1 MWKNYLKIALRSLLR
16 NKVYS
21 LINILGLAVG
31 MGVCLLIYQY
41 VHFESSFDYFHSNV
55 HSTYRII
62 QTELKNEEQLGSS
75 ASTTFGFGLSLKEN
89 IPEISDFVR
98 VHPHYT
104 GPVVVNPEKNEPYQ
118 EDGLWY
124 VEDNFL
130 EMFDF
135 PLKYGNRTSILNDKQ
150 SVVITENLAIK
161 YFGNNNPVGKELQF
175 TLGDLSG
182 IFIVTGVLQ
191 KLPSNSHIQFDLLIP
206 IQFLLEN
213 YGAYKQDDGSQWRNF
228 ITYVSIHKNAVSS
241 VIENKINKALTDID
255 KSLSGSG
262 ETYITK
268 LQPVTDIHLKS
279 SPWDENSTRQ
289 GSIQNLYFYSV
300 IAIFILVMAWINYI
314 NLATAQAS
322 QRTREIGV
330 RKTIGASKAQ
340 LIGQFLTESV
350 LINLLGSSIALFL
363 ANSLVPVLNHVT
375 GKEIEFTLIKDSL
388 FWVYFLGAV
397 ILGSVVSGFYPAFV
411 LSAFNPVNIFSS
423 NDLSQNRKFT
433 LRKGLIVFQFFVS
446 IILISGAFLVNQ
458 QIDYMK
464 NQDLGIEMDKIII
477 VQGPRILDYNNLKSS
492 YLSFKNQ
499 LISHHSILSAT
510 ATGTIPGRGN
520 MWSGD
525 VWQSR
530 ELEGGSQMANIEQ
543 VDSEFSNTFD
553 LEFLAGKPFVGD
565 GEDGSIII
573 NESAVK
579 AFEFESPEAAI
590 YEKLFIEAGD
600 TLELQI
606 VGVVK
611 DFHWHSLKDGHSPNF
626 YFLNNEY
633 GAYFSVKIQPGDIQ
647 ETIAHIKASFD
658 LIYPGNP
665 FDYFFLD
672 EDFNRQYQS
681 ELQFEKLFTAFSLLA
696 VFIACIGLFAL
707 VSYSATLK
715 VKEIGVRKV
724 LGASVG
730 NLMLLLSNE
739 YIRLMAFAF
748 ILSIP
753 VVIYGASAWLKNY
766 AFSIGISLNLLFI
779 PSILLF
785 LIALFTICYRTYVA
799 STANPADS
807 LRSE

>member
-1 MWKNYLKIALRSLLR
+1 M
-16 NKVYS
+16 YS

-41 VHFESSFDYFHSNV
+41 VHFESSFDQFHSNV

-62 QTELKNEEQLGSS
+62 QTELKNGEQLGTS
-75 ASTTFGFGLSLKEN
+75 ASTTFGFGPSLKEN

-98 VHPHYT
+98 VHPHYI
-104 GPVVVNPEKNEPYQ
+104 GPVVVNPEKNEPFQ

-130 EMFDF
+130 DMFDF
-135 PLKYGNRTSILNDKQ
+135 PLKYGNRASILNNKQ

-161 YFGNNNPVGKELQF
+161 YFGDSNPVGKELQF

-182 IFIVTGVLQ
+182 SFTVTGVLR
-191 KLPSNSHIQFDLLIP
+191 KLPSNSHIQFDVLIP

-213 YGAYKQDDGSQWRNF
+213 YGAYKRDDGSQWRNF
-228 ITYVSIHKNAVSS
+228 ITYVSIHENAVSS
-241 VIENKINKALTDID
+241 VVENKINKSLTAMD

-262 ETYITK
+262 ETYITN

-279 SPWDENSTRQ
+279 GPWDENSTHQ
-289 GSIQNLYFYSV
+289 VSIQNLYFYSA

-314 NLATAQAS
+314 NLATAHAS
-322 QRTREIGV
+322 QRAREIGV
-330 RKTIGASKAQ
+330 RKTIGASKSQ
-340 LIGQFLTESV
+340 LIGQFMTESV

-363 ANSLVPVLNHVT
+363 ANSLLPVLNHLT
-375 GKEIEFTLIKDSL
+375 GKEIEFTLIQDSL
-388 FWVYFLGAV
+388 FWVYFLSTV

-411 LSAFNPVNIFSS
+411 LSVFNPVNIFSS
-423 NDLSQNRKFT
+423 VGLSQNRKFS
-433 LRKGLIVFQFFVS
+433 LRKGLIVFQFFIS
-446 IILISGAFLVNQ
+446 ILLISAAFLVNQ
-458 QIDYMK
+458 QINFMK
-464 NQDLGIEMDKIII
+464 SQDLGIEMDKIIV

-492 YLSFKNQ
+492 YQTFKNQ
-499 LISHHSILSAT
+499 LTSHHSILSAT
-510 ATGTIPGRGN
+510 ATGTVPGRGN

-525 VWQSR
+525 VWHSK
-530 ELEGGSQMANIEQ
+530 ELEGDSQMANIEQ

-553 LEFLAGKPFVGD
+553 LEFLAGKPFVEE
-565 GEDGSIII
+565 GEGGSIII

-579 AFEFESPEAAI
+579 AFDFESAEAAI
-590 YEKLFIEAGD
+590 NETLYIEAGD

-611 DFHWHSLKDGHSPNF
+611 DFHWHSLKDGHTPNF

-633 GAYFSVKIQPGDIQ
+633 GAYFSIKINSSDIQ
-647 ETIAHIKASFD
+647 QSIAHIKASYD

-681 ELQFEKLFTAFSLLA
+681 ELQFGKLFTAFSLLA

-707 VSYSATLK
+707 VSFSATLK

-753 VVIYGASAWLKNY
+753 VVIYGANAWLENY
-766 AFSIGISLNLLFI
+766 AYSMGIGLNLLFI
-779 PSILLF
+779 PPLILF
-785 LIALFTICYRTYVA
+785 LIALLTVCYRTFVA
-799 STANPADS
+799 SNANPADS